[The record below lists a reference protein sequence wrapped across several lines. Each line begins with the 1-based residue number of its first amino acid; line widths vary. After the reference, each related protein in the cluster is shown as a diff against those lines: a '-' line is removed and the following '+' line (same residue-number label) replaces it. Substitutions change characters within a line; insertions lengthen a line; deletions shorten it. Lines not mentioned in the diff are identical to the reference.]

1 MSLLVFDIGGQGVKY
16 AIWQHNKLIE
26 KSSFKT
32 PDNWESLQEELFGKL
47 KIDA

>member
-16 AIWQHNKLIE
+16 AIWQNNELIE

-32 PDNWESLQEELFGKL
+32 PDNWESLRRDLMSL
-47 KIDA
+47 SV